1 MRTLRSASRP
11 GVLVWRVRRDHRA
24 LEHLARVDGLT
35 GLFNRRTFESA
46 IESECTRARRTG
58 RPLCVETVAA
68 RLSSFC
74 AVHDPRWAV
83 GAFDFSAGIVDHA
96 FDEPVTSLF
105 MRSDA
110 AMCHQ
115 KGARRTRSP

>member
-1 MRTLRSASRP
+1 MHPGAQNRPAALRGA
-11 GVLVWRVRRDHRA
+11 
-24 LEHLARVDGLT
+24 
-35 GLFNRRTFESA
+35 
-46 IESECTRARRTG
+46 
-58 RPLCVETVAA
+58 VAA
-68 RLSSFC
+68 RLRSFC

-96 FDEPVTSLF
+96 FDEPVTSLL